1 MIAEAD
7 KREFEGKLKRW
18 LADPVVIGLG
28 QTIIAREAAQK
39 KQFEEKVSSITI
51 EKDMLH
57 CQLQK
62 KIDDNE
68 RMSERMSTT
77 MYNSDETIATLTD
90 SNQKL
95 KKTLATLQKSSR
107 DLARRCSKATQTD
120 IPDLQMQGLC
130 LLTQKAY
137 FAPTDKGRARSR
149 SPRRSSEDVD

>member
-1 MIAEAD
+1 M
-7 KREFEGKLKRW
+7 
-18 LADPVVIGLG
+18 
-28 QTIIAREAAQK
+28 
-39 KQFEEKVSSITI
+39 
-51 EKDMLH
+51 
-57 CQLQK
+57 
-62 KIDDNE
+62 
-68 RMSERMSTT
+68 
-77 MYNSDETIATLTD
+77 LTD

-107 DLARRCSKATQTD
+107 DLARRCSKATQKD